1 MFKSSSNMEKHD
13 IESILIANCYLMQCK
28 FGYKCREKSEVA
40 RRFLSRKIRKALEKK
55 LSNDKAQFSNADSN
69 ADSK

>member
-1 MFKSSSNMEKHD
+1 MERPD

-28 FGYKCREKSEVA
+28 FGETCREKAEVA

-55 LSNDKAQFSNADSN
+55 PEKFQASLPK